1 MAAGARTAIGT
12 SLDAVVG
19 GKQAPVVKV
28 EQGLEVGIGLQQ
40 HIAAPAPIA
49 AGGAP
54 GRHVFLTAES
64 HDAVA
69 AAAGTHGNP
78 CLIDELHGKRCR
90 RAQSVTLRS
99 ARRSAGLAEVHFQ
112 GVSKIYPPRRGAA
125 PVTVLRDL
133 DLAVADGEF
142 LVLVGPSGC
151 GKSTLLRLLAG
162 LETPSSGAIRVG
174 GRSVVGLRP
183 SQRDVAMVF
192 QSYALYPHL
201 SVRDN
206 IGFGLRRSR
215 PRTLPQQF
223 QDSLHQ
229 LARSWPKGLQVSS
242 LRERRIEA
250 RVAEVAGLLELD
262 ALLDRLPK
270 ELSGGQKQRVAL
282 GRAIARQP
290 SVFLM
295 DEPLS
300 NLDAKL
306 RNGTRAQIVALQR
319 RLGTTTLYVT
329 HDQVEAMT
337 MGHRIAV
344 LNQGHLQQLG
354 TPLELYRQPANL
366 FVAQFIGSPPMNL
379 LPVSVAGPQQLV
391 LAQQLLNIAPQG
403 TAHLGPLL
411 GQSLTAGLRPEHL
424 RVAGAATAE
433 TLAARVCHLEALGN
447 EQLVTC
453 RLDAGEHLVLVRV
466 PPEQRIQIEQQV
478 HLEVDPT
485 GWRLF
490 DGDGVAV

>member
-1 MAAGARTAIGT
+1 M
-12 SLDAVVG
+12 
-19 GKQAPVVKV
+19 
-28 EQGLEVGIGLQQ
+28 
-40 HIAAPAPIA
+40 
-49 AGGAP
+49 
-54 GRHVFLTAES
+54 
-64 HDAVA
+64 
-69 AAAGTHGNP
+69 
-78 CLIDELHGKRCR
+78 
-90 RAQSVTLRS
+90 
-99 ARRSAGLAEVHFQ
+99 AEVHFQ

-133 DLAVADGEF
+133 DLTVADGEF

-162 LETPSSGAIRVG
+162 LETPSSGAISVG

-215 PRTLPQQF
+215 PRTFPQQF

-354 TPLELYRQPANL
+354 TPMELYRQPANL

-391 LAQQLLNIAPQG
+391 LAQQLLNIAPQV

-490 DGDGVAV
+490 DGDGVAI